1 MMSRSIRSEAT
12 LGGDTPVA
20 AGIILTVAMAIAGS
34 SVVVAK
40 VIVADF
46 PVFLANEL
54 RFVTAASVLVPIVL
68 FRNGGLPRYSTR
80 EVMILAGQA
89 FTGVFVFNVFL
100 FYGIQFT
107 SAAEAGIITSTT
119 PVFVA
124 LIAVV
129 FLKET
134 VTRNTV
140 IGIALAVLGILAIEV
155 IGGTASGERGSYPLF
170 GNLLVVGAVL
180 GEALFTILG
189 KAVSDRVSPL
199 EITTTTSV
207 FGVALFFPFALYELT
222 WFDVGSVRA
231 VAYLPIAYY
240 GIVVTV
246 VGFVLWFRGVAVVP
260 ASVAGVFTGVLPV
273 SAVLLSYLLLEEPFR
288 WSHVVGIIFVV
299 AGIVLTSRAN

>member
-1 MMSRSIRSEAT
+1 MT
-12 LGGDTPVA
+12 
-20 AGIILTVAMAIAGS
+20 AGIALTAAMAIAGS

-40 VIVADF
+40 IIVADF

-68 FRNGGLPRYSTR
+68 FRNGGLHRYSTR
-80 EVMILAGQA
+80 EITILAGQA

-100 FYGIQFT
+100 FYGVQFT

-119 PVFVA
+119 PAFVA

-129 FLKET
+129 FLNEA

-140 IGIALAVLGILAIEV
+140 LGILLAVFGILAIEV
-155 IGGTASGERGSYPLF
+155 IGGTAAVDRGSRPLF
-170 GNLLVVGAVL
+170 GNLLVLGAVL

-189 KAVSDRVSPL
+189 KTVSDRVSPL

-207 FGVALFFPFALYELT
+207 FGVVLFLPFALYELT
-222 WFDVGSVRA
+222 WFNIGSVPA

-246 VGFVLWFRGVAVVP
+246 VAFVLWFRGVAVVP
-260 ASVAGVFTGVLPV
+260 ANAAGVFTGVLPV
-273 SAVLLSYLLLEEPFR
+273 SAVVLSYLLLGEPIR
-288 WSHVVGIIFVV
+288 WSHIAGVIFVV
-299 AGIVLTSRAN
+299 AGIVFTSRATEKTGGVG